1 MFDTSIHTAAQAPL
15 TEKVICIEWRPC
27 ERNTL
32 RGFAKIKIPAWS
44 LVIDG
49 VAIHK
54 RDERQWA
61 QLPSRP
67 QIDKDGTVL
76 REDDGKVKYAKIMEI
91 DDKAKAWAFSD
102 EVVAA
107 VARKLAA
114 VSELNNGGLASAGPS
129 VLGCAL
135 AFARRGHAVLLLY
148 GISDGKC
155 DCGKD
160 CGKNAGKHPHHAC
173 PNGVHS
179 ATTDQDVIRGW
190 FAKYPTSN
198 YGICTDTLPTVDIDP
213 RNGGDKSWRDLVR
226 KNYDVV
232 GWRVRTGGGG
242 EHIMFGTVS
251 APLPSCVLAKGVE
264 FQSAGKYIVGVGS
277 LHMSGKRYIWDKSA
291 MPERDQMS
299 PSAPPPWL
307 VTLITESK
315 VKPKAVRSPLGK
327 RRLRRLPARA
337 GRKRQQT

>member
-1 MFDTSIHTAAQAPL
+1 
-15 TEKVICIEWRPC
+15 
-27 ERNTL
+27 
-32 RGFAKIKIPAWS
+32 
-44 LVIDG
+44 
-49 VAIHK
+49 
-54 RDERQWA
+54 
-61 QLPSRP
+61 
-67 QIDKDGTVL
+67 
-76 REDDGKVKYAKIMEI
+76 
-91 DDKAKAWAFSD
+91 
-102 EVVAA
+102 
-107 VARKLAA
+107 

-148 GISDGKC
+148 GITDGKC

-179 ATTDQDVIRGW
+179 AITDQDVIRGW

-213 RNGGDKSWRDLVR
+213 RNGGDRSWRDLVR
-226 KNYDVV
+226 NNYDVV

-242 EHIMFGTVS
+242 EHIMFGTIS

-264 FQSAGKYIVGVGS
+264 VQSAGKYIVGVGS
-277 LHMSGKRYIWDKSA
+277 LHLSGKRYIWDKSA

-315 VKPKAVRSPLGK
+315 VKPKAVRSPRESDAFADYLLEPAANGNRHSKYCEGLGHLLGSKYPHRGLLICLWDEHVENTWDVTDFDECERRKMAEDIIRKDDLK
-327 RRLRRLPARA
+327 RGVA
-337 GRKRQQT
+337 